1 MTIRIPFN
9 RPPYTGHEDRH
20 VLEAMRSGH
29 QSGDGPFGR
38 KCEAWLQVQ
47 IPSARALLTPSCTH
61 ALEMM
66 ALLLEIGPGDEVI
79 MPSFTFVSTA
89 NAFALRGAKIVF
101 VDVRPDTMN
110 IDERLIEAA
119 ITSRTKAIVVVHYA
133 GVPCEMDRICA
144 LAQQHALAVVE
155 DAAQALGSTYRGQPA
170 GGFGR
175 LSAFSFHETK
185 NVTSAGDGGA
195 LLVRDPAL
203 VQRAEVIREKGTN
216 RSQFFR
222 GMADKYTW
230 VDVGS
235 SYLMSEVQAAYLL
248 GQLEHVDEIQA
259 RRRAIWSRYLEALR
273 PLQAQ
278 GHVELAQIPPHC
290 GHNAHLF
297 FLKCRDLAVR
307 TRLIAHLRSAGI
319 LAVFHYVPL
328 HSSTAGL
335 RFGRFHGEDR
345 ITTAHSE
352 RLLRL
357 PVFHSLTEAEQGEV
371 IDCVKA
377 FFASEPGASAP
388 GVARDAR
395 T

>member
-1 MTIRIPFN
+1 MFI
-9 RPPYTGHEDRH
+9 
-20 VLEAMRSGH
+20 
-29 QSGDGPFGR
+29 
-38 KCEAWLQVQ
+38 
-47 IPSARALLTPSCTH
+47 
-61 ALEMM
+61 
-66 ALLLEIGPGDEVI
+66 
-79 MPSFTFVSTA
+79 
-89 NAFALRGAKIVF
+89 
-101 VDVRPDTMN
+101 DVRPDTMN
-110 IDERLIEAA
+110 IDESLLEAK

-133 GVPCEMDRICA
+133 GVGARWTA
-144 LAQQHALAVVE
+144 SARVAQQH
-155 DAAQALGSTYRGQPA
+155 GSPWSRTMRRPLRATRATRPA
-170 GGFGR
+170 SGFVR
-175 LSAFSFHETK
+175 LSFHETK
-185 NVTSAGDGGA
+185 NVPRRRRRRA
-195 LLVRDPAL
+195 VVNDPML
-203 VQRAEVIREKGTN
+203 EQRAEVIREKGTN
-216 RSQFFR
+216 RGQFFR
-222 GMADKYTW
+222 GLVDKYTW

-235 SYLMSEVQAAYLL
+235 SYLISEVQAAYLL

-259 RRRAIWSRYLEALR
+259 RRRAIWARYLEALR

-278 GHVELAQIPPHC
+278 GHVELPEVPLHC

-328 HSSTAGL
+328 HSSIAGL

-377 FFASEPGASAP
+377 FFASEPGARAP
-388 GVARDAR
+388 GVARDPR